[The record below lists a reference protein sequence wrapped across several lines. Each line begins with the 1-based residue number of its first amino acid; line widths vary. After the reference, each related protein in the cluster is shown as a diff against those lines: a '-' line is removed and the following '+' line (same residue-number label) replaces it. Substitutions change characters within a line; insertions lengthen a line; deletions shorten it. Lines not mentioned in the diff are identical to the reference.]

1 MIAALECRQ
10 PAGAVPLW
18 ELHFHCW
25 DQVSSQRI
33 VLGREFERLPPP
45 EQDRALGR
53 DVEVMLS
60 VAEELGFSAMTIPD
74 GYWEIAPGEPSYS
87 WLPQEARL
95 ELMRR
100 LRRAA
105 DPDLM
110 LIAASGGVISMPGA
124 SEYVEFCYKLFD
136 APQEIDERARQ
147 TLASGLEAARRM
159 RDAGADAVYTASDI
173 ADNHG
178 PFFSPPQMDRFILPY
193 LHTWA
198 EQVVEMGLYAI
209 MHADGNL
216 DPVLDD
222 LAASGI
228 QALQAIDPVAGM
240 DIASVKRR
248 IGDRVCL
255 CGNVDCGLLL
265 TGPGQE
271 VYASTREL
279 LKTCMPGGGFVLGAS
294 NAVDRRTPIAHYRE
308 MLRARRDFGSYHS
321 TGGVYL

>member
-1 MIAALECRQ
+1 
-10 PAGAVPLW
+10 
-18 ELHFHCW
+18 
-25 DQVSSQRI
+25 
-33 VLGREFERLPPP
+33 
-45 EQDRALGR
+45 
-53 DVEVMLS
+53 
-60 VAEELGFSAMTIPD
+60 MTIPD
-74 GYWEIAPGEPSYS
+74 GYWEIAPGEPSYY
-87 WLPQEARL
+87 WLPQEARP

-110 LIAASGGVISMPGA
+110 LIAATGGVMSMPGA

-136 APQEIDERARQ
+136 APKEIDERARR
-147 TLASGLEAARRM
+147 TLASGLESAKRM

-178 PFFSPPQMDRFILPY
+178 PFFNPSQMDRFILPY

-198 EQVVEMGLYAI
+198 EQIKDMGLYAI

-216 DPVLDD
+216 DPILDD

-248 IGDRVCL
+248 IGDRICL

-265 TGPGQE
+265 TGPGE
-271 VYASTREL
+271 KVYESTRRL
-279 LKTCMPGGGFVLGAS
+279 LRTCMPGGGFVLGAS

-308 MLRARRDFGSYHS
+308 MLRAWRDLRTYNN
-321 TGGVYL
+321 TRGVHE